1 MLRGMFSAITGLKN
15 HQVKIDVIGNNIA
28 NINTNGYKAAR
39 VSFQDIITQT
49 LRGAT
54 GPTSET
60 GGVNAIQVGLGM
72 AMGSVENITTQG
84 NLINTGVGT
93 DMAIQG
99 EGYFILAKGT
109 QRYYTR
115 DGAFNMDTDGF
126 LVKPASGFK
135 VQGWMADT
143 SGIINTGNPLAG
155 VQITMGQKIAATA
168 STNVVFMSN
177 LTATAGSVTLA
188 TGNTANVASATGV
201 VTGDNGGTYTL
212 TTTNG
217 QANRV
222 FGEAVGANDLG
233 LVATT
238 TIAQVEAT
246 ILSTLGI
253 TTTAGF
259 VINGTTVTGLTTTS
273 TIKDVISAINGQIAG
288 VTAQVAVDPAAPA
301 NWNLMLINNSGGD
314 IAVTLNDTSAVATS
328 VANTL
333 FNNGVDL
340 AANQVG
346 VTAGFVVD
354 NNAGAFNGT
363 VTAGNVL
370 AADVTVLA
378 DFLPEE
384 GGSATRRVWSGTE
397 AALSGNTGEENNA
410 FGVAAG
416 GLVGG
421 WIDGLTLTGTGGTFI
436 AGNATIT
443 TTDNIH
449 TTSIDVYDS
458 LGDAHTLRTQFK
470 RTAANT
476 WSWTTTSLEGLVL
489 AGGTGTMTF
498 GTNGLLSGSTGGPI
512 TVTVPG
518 ANTMVVTPNFGSGLT
533 GVTQFESAF
542 TTAAISQNGYTT
554 GIMESFTISQD
565 GKVRA
570 FFTNGQQRDV
580 GQVAMGVFQNPSGL
594 TKVGD
599 NAFQTSNNSGV
610 ARIGTAGTGGRGV
623 ITVAALEL
631 SNVDLATEFSI
642 LITTQRGFQ
651 ANARLVTTGD
661 EMLQDVLGLKR

>member
-28 NINTNGYKAAR
+28 NVNTNGYKASR
-39 VSFQDIITQT
+39 VSFQDVITQT

-54 GPTSET
+54 GPTSEI

-72 AMGSVENITTQG
+72 ALGSVENITTQG

-115 DGAFNMDTDGF
+115 DGAFNLDQDGF

-188 TGNTANVASATGV
+188 TGNTATVATATGV
-201 VTGDNGGTYTL
+201 VSGDNGGTYTL
-212 TTTNG
+212 TFTDG
-217 QANRV
+217 QANRI
-222 FGEAVGANDLG
+222 FGNTPIANDLG

-246 ILSTLGI
+246 SLAALGV

-259 VINGTTVTGLTTTS
+259 SINGTAVTGLTTTS
-273 TIKDVISAINGQIAG
+273 TIKDVINAINGQIAG
-288 VTAQVAVDPAAPA
+288 VTAQVANDPANPGV
-301 NWNLMLINNSGGD
+301 WNLMLINNSGGA
-314 IAVTLNDTSAVATS
+314 IALAGTDTSGIVTGLG
-328 VANTL
+328 NRL
-333 FNNGVDL
+333 FNNGV
-340 AANQVG
+340 
-346 VTAGFVVD
+346 AGW
-354 NNAGAFNGT
+354 AGAGAGA
-363 VTAGNVL
+363 TAL
-370 AADVTVLA
+370 ATDVTVLA

-384 GGSATRRVWSGTE
+384 GGSTTRRVWSGTE
-397 AALSGNTGEENNA
+397 AALTGNTGEENNT

-416 GLVGG
+416 GFVGG
-421 WIDGLTLTGTGGTFI
+421 WIDGLNITGTGGAFI
-436 AGNATIT
+436 PGNATIT

-476 WSWTTTSLEGLVL
+476 WSWTTTSLEGLVV

-518 ANTMVVTPNFGSGLT
+518 ANTMVITPNYGSGLT

-570 FFTNGQQRDV
+570 FFTNGQQRDA

-651 ANARLVTTGD
+651 ANARLVTTSD
-661 EMLQDVLGLKR
+661 EMLQDVIGLKR